1 LLRKTAQERI
11 EERRTLLSSV
21 NCTYT
26 VQCTKVVLFVPV
38 EDFVREGVKSLEQ
51 SDLFL
56 DVYVRDS
63 YTHIDQ
69 ERPNSFLLS
78 HNFFFSK
85 KLMIKG
91 FCDTTSE

>member
-1 LLRKTAQERI
+1 MYKG
-11 EERRTLLSSV
+11 SYV
-21 NCTYT
+21 
-26 VQCTKVVLFVPV
+26 FVPV

-78 HNFFFSK
+78 
-85 KLMIKG
+85 
-91 FCDTTSE
+91 